1 MSISHFFSSVSL
13 VDLEKVHVSRVISGG
28 RRVLRILK
36 VYNETFSEGSWL
48 TVKIVNYFRKMFH

>member
-36 VYNETFSEGSWL
+36 VYNETFSEGS
-48 TVKIVNYFRKMFH
+48 